1 MEDNHLSGMGV
12 TSVPYEND
20 ALHIRYKCMEVV
32 TEFSKLHKI
41 IKTMFSKA
49 VVFIKMIA

>member
-20 ALHIRYKCMEVV
+20 ASHIRYKCMEVV
-32 TEFSKLHKI
+32 TETAQNYKD
-41 IKTMFSKA
+41 TMFSKA
-49 VVFIKMIA
+49 VVFVKMIT

>member
-41 IKTMFSKA
+41 IKTQCFLKQLCLLR
-49 VVFIKMIA
+49 